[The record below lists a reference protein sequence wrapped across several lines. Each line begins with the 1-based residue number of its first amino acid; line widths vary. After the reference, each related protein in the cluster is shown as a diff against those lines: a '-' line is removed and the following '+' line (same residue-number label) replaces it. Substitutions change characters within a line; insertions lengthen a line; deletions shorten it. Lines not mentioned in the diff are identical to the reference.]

1 LHLANYA
8 EICNNGTT
16 IEKGGLIMANNTAFC
31 NRIREIRK
39 AKNMT
44 LVEISSSIGISVAYL
59 SDIERGNRHGSNGT
73 LQRIADA
80 LGVSVTDL
88 EVA

>member
-1 LHLANYA
+1 
-8 EICNNGTT
+8 
-16 IEKGGLIMANNTAFC
+16 MANSI

-39 AKNMT
+39 AKNLT
-44 LVEISSSIGISVAYL
+44 LADISASTGFSIAYL
-59 SDIERGNRHGSNGT
+59 SDIERGNRPGSHGS

-80 LGVSVTDL
+80 LGVKVADL